1 MDDDLPD
8 LTTPT
13 DLAGDLDD
21 AGAYRPT
28 ISTQADLERLWRVL
42 MRPLG
47 FAETSLWA
55 MLLDAD
61 DRPLPVL
68 TEITDLAHLPDPGET
83 RSMAAFLGDLVA
95 EHVPGGRVAL
105 LRTRPGRGRARPED
119 LAWAAALHTALAGA
133 GVPAHVLHL
142 ATDDQVLPL
151 PLDALPV
158 SA

>member
-13 DLAGDLDD
+13 DLSGDLDD
-21 AGAYRPT
+21 VGAYRPT
-28 ISTQADLERLWRVL
+28 VNTQADLERLWRVL

-61 DRPLPVL
+61 GRPLPVL

-83 RSMAAFLGDLVA
+83 RSMAAFLGDLVD

-105 LRTRPGRGRARPED
+105 LRTRPGRGRARPDD
-119 LAWAAALHTALAGA
+119 LAWAAALHTALAAA
-133 GVPAHVLHL
+133 GVPADVVHL